1 MLKGVVVVFLM
12 VIVVLM
18 TLTPPAYTQ
27 NRNQSRN
34 RNQIQTQL
42 QNWSTYKDPKLGISI
57 KYPSG
62 WEIGKGPDFVKFYPY
77 GKSNES
83 VFVGVFITKP
93 LPEYVNEPEKLMQ
106 YYINEF
112 RSMILRIYG
121 VNGTIIVDNRPAYS
135 IDYSFE
141 GINDSEGSHRIN
153 YFLINKSTGYN
164 ILLKTEPNT

>member
-1 MLKGVVVVFLM
+1 
-12 VIVVLM
+12 
-18 TLTPPAYTQ
+18 
-27 NRNQSRN
+27 
-34 RNQIQTQL
+34 
-42 QNWSTYKDPKLGISI
+42 
-57 KYPSG
+57 
-62 WEIGKGPDFVKFYPY
+62 VKFYPY
-77 GKSNES
+77 GKSNDS

-121 VNGTIIVDNRPAYS
+121 VNGTIMVDNRPAYS

>member
-1 MLKGVVVVFLM
+1 VLKGVVVVFLM

-27 NRNQSRN
+27 NRNQ
-34 RNQIQTQL
+34 IQTQL
-42 QNWSTYKDPKLGISI
+42 QNWSTCKDPKLGISI

-62 WEIGKGPDFVKFYPY
+62 WEIEEGPDFVKFYPY

-93 LPEYVNEPEKLMQ
+93 LPEYVNEPKKLMQ

-121 VNGTIIVDNRPAYS
+121 VNGTIMVDNRPAYS